1 MTSRKSVEKNAS
13 TEVSTKVSKP
23 KATKTAGAWRPIE
36 GGVTAP
42 EGYLASGVEAGI
54 KKKGRDIAVLFST
67 QPAAAAG
74 VFTQNLVQAAPVV
87 LSRENLKLSR
97 GRARAILI
105 NSGCANACTG
115 EQGKKDALA
124 SAKKLASLLKIEPEQ
139 TLVASTGVI
148 GAFLPL
154 PKMLDGIAAAAAA
167 LNSEGGHDAALAI
180 MTTDTKEKIV
190 AFEGKIGGKTVRI
203 GGMAKGS
210 GMIHPDMA
218 TMIGVITT
226 DVKIASGEL
235 QRMLRRTTERTFNCL
250 TVDGDTSTNDTVFVM
265 ANGAS
270 GAAANDSESLAAFE
284 KGLELVCGELARNI
298 ARDGEGATKFVE
310 ITVKGA
316 ADFKSAR
323 KIAKTIAHSPLVK
336 TALYGQ
342 ELNWGRILCAVGYS
356 KVSLDPDKVTLR
368 INNIPVFSK
377 GKPITAARAEAENAM
392 KEHDIVIEVGLAEG
406 KGSATVW
413 TCDLS
418 RGYVDINASYIS

>member
-1 MTSRKSVEKNAS
+1 V
-13 TEVSTKVSKP
+13 
-23 KATKTAGAWRPIE
+23 
-36 GGVTAP
+36 
-42 EGYLASGVEAGI
+42 
-54 KKKGRDIAVLFST
+54 
-67 QPAAAAG
+67 AAG

-87 LSRENLKLSR
+87 LSRENLRIAR

-115 EQGKKDALA
+115 AQGKKDAFL
-124 SAKKLASLLKIEPEQ
+124 STQKLASLLKTAHEQ
-139 TLVASTGVI
+139 ILVASTGVI
-148 GAFLPL
+148 GAFLPM
-154 PKMLDGIAAAAAA
+154 PKMLEGIAAAVSA
-167 LNSEGGHDAALAI
+167 LNDKGGHDAALAI

-190 AFEGKIGGKTVRI
+190 AFEGKISGKTVRI

-226 DVKIASGEL
+226 DVKISHGEL
-235 QRMLRRTTERTFNCL
+235 RRVLQRINERTFNCL

-265 ANGAS
+265 ANGAA
-270 GAAANDSESLAAFE
+270 GVAANDTKSLKAFE
-284 KGLELVCGELARNI
+284 AGLALVCRELTKMI

-323 KIAKTIAHSPLVK
+323 KVAKTIANSPLVK

-342 ELNWGRILCAVGYS
+342 ELNWGRILCAIGYS
-356 KVSLDPDKVTLR
+356 KVKLNPDKVTLC
-368 INNIPVFSK
+368 INGIPIFSK
-377 GKPITAARAEAENAM
+377 GKPVSEKRAEAEKIM
-392 KEHDIVIEVGLAEG
+392 KEHDIVIEAILAEG
-406 KGSATVW
+406 KESATVW

-418 RGYVDINASYIS
+418 HEYVNINASYIS